1 LVNIPSEAIAEEAS
15 INDEDNEGTKEPNE
29 IWSKHQSSRSRVFV
43 PQRLIIG
50 TRRLTSAVEEE
61 LETLIPQSQRRL
73 HQTNAA

>member
-15 INDEDNEGTKEPNE
+15 INDEDKEGTKEPE
-29 IWSKHQSSRSRVFV
+29 IWSKHQSSRSWVLV
-43 PQRLIIG
+43 PQQLITG